1 MLCKSCKRKIDEN
14 LCPYCGHNNG
24 SNQKNNFN
32 IDDYYSQSS
41 YPNYDSDRDG
51 VISDINEESISKM
64 NTDYKQ
70 HTKPVSP
77 YGTQNISGGKSLG
90 NATQGNRVVG
100 TKQEEKPSYNF
111 DMPDTSASKSLGNA
125 TQGNRVV
132 GTRKEEVI
140 TTKRNGETVR
150 ITKTTQGGVTSVRKE
165 TLSGDNQYNW
175 DSSSHQ
181 WQGDVRNTSNTSR
194 TSSTYTTAGNPL
206 LSKIV
211 ILAILLLFGFGSFP
225 VVGLVMMFVLK
236 KSCKEFLIIYDS
248 NNQSYGLVK
257 VINVLVTISIVGT
270 IIAYLA
276 VFALALGG
284 ISA

>member
-24 SNQKNNFN
+24 NNQKNNFN

-41 YPNYDSDRDG
+41 YSNYDDENSI
-51 VISDINEESISKM
+51 VSDINEESISKM

-70 HTKPVSP
+70 HTKPASP
-77 YGTQNISGGKSLG
+77 YGTQKILDGKSFG
-90 NATQGNRVVG
+90 NATQGNKVVG
-100 TKQEEKPSYNF
+100 TREEEKTSYHF
-111 DMPDTSASKSLGNA
+111 DMPDTSELKSLGNA

-132 GTRKEEVI
+132 GTRREQVI

-181 WQGDVRNTSNTSR
+181 WQGDVRNTSSR
-194 TSSTYTTAGNPL
+194 TYSTTSNPL

-225 VVGLVMMFVLK
+225 IVGLVMMFVLK
-236 KSCKEFLIIYDS
+236 KSCKEFLITYDS

-257 VINVLVTISIVGT
+257 VINI
-270 IIAYLA
+270 
-276 VFALALGG
+276 
-284 ISA
+284 